1 MVNILEKYARTK
13 DLEDKQNAKYHIYP
27 KGSGGCSA
35 IMVCPDSRAQK
46 IAGIKYEP
54 KFIEPGWQGITN
66 EKGGMRTGTTGHQEI
81 QLALLIDYENNKDT
95 DPEYKD
101 IIYSEEVYVMVRI
114 TDNFIAISP
123 LDVLYSKDGAIGM
136 KQIQFKDF
144 TEFMPVIIDKSK
156 VEDIYDIKTGG
167 DFSYYQKLVEGNI
180 SDAYLAQFHVYMKG
194 AGVDTLKILAFHKQY
209 GRTKIITVV
218 WDDNFWEGVVARQ
231 ERVDELI
238 EIYEKIDTEF
248 WLEFRNKLKLTAK
261 DLSCLWNDGNIDWY
275 SCPQSITYE
284 ERDQNGKPTLK
295 LLKPCDNACKILAR
309 KAIAQFTKLSKWK
322 RGNSHIFVVKPIGEV
337 TGNDL
342 ADYLTRMNKK
352 RKDKAEKWGG
362 EYAPLK
368 PNKNFELGEYI
379 LCRNKSGTVFVDT
392 LYEAFRMYKEM

>member
-27 KGSGGCSA
+27 KGFGGCSA

-46 IAGIKYEP
+46 IVGIVYEP
-54 KFIEPGWQGITN
+54 KIIEPGWQGITN
-66 EKGGMRTGTTGHQEI
+66 ERGGMRTGTTGHEEI
-81 QLALLIDYENNKDT
+81 QLALRIDYENNRET

-101 IIYSEEVYVMVRI
+101 ILYSDEVYVIVPI
-114 TDNFIAISP
+114 TDKFTAISP
-123 LDVLYSKDGAIGM
+123 IDVLYSKHGAIAL
-136 KQIQFKDF
+136 KRIQFKDF
-144 TEFMPVIIDKSK
+144 SEDMMCIIDKSK
-156 VEDIYDIKTGG
+156 VVDIYDIKTGG

-194 AGVDTLKILAFHKQY
+194 AGVKELKILAFHKQY
-209 GRTKIITVV
+209 GRTKIIKVV
-218 WDDNFWEGVVARQ
+218 WDNNFWEEVITRQ

-238 EIYEKIDTEF
+238 QFYETTKDLDGNF
-248 WLEFRNKLKLTAK
+248 SYNKPILTAK

-284 ERDQNGKPTLK
+284 ERDINGKPMLR
-295 LLKPCDNACKILAR
+295 LLKPCESACKILVR

-322 RGNSHIFVVKPIGEV
+322 RGKSHVFIVKCIGEV
-337 TGNDL
+337 TSNDL

-352 RKDKAEKWGG
+352 RKEKTEKYHT

-368 PNKNFELGEYI
+368 PNKNFSLDEYL

-392 LYEAFRMYKEM
+392 LYEAFTKYKEM